1 MAFTKVTAAGI
12 GTTQPLELTGVNLA
26 GVVTAT
32 GLNVTGVATFTS
44 NVSIAGTL
52 TYEDVTNI
60 DSVGLITARSGI
72 SITGG
77 DLVVGSAVT
86 ISQDN
91 IFTTGIVTATTGSFS
106 GTVTANAFSGDGS
119 QLTGVA
125 STDNIRTNTNATF
138 LQNISVTGTGITVG
152 DGNILAGDS
161 FMRKHAIGIGSTNTA
176 GRDAG
181 IGTAVGTLIFNTDR
195 GAGVAQVFTP
205 SGWVDF
211 GSNAVFSATGGTKD
225 TTSRS
230 GYIVHTFTS
239 PGTFDVSGPSAT
251 VEYLVVA
258 GGGGGGTQHGGG
270 GGAGGYRTGTLP
282 VISGSYTVTVGA
294 GGNGTGGVGSPPN
307 APVYGSNGSNSV
319 FGTITSTGGGRG
331 GIYANPGTD
340 NNRLGNTGGSGGGNG
355 STEGDGTHPSVS
367 PGNAGGFSP
376 PEGQTGGNGR
386 YAGGGGG
393 GAATN
398 GSTVAPASPYGV
410 ANGGNGGNG
419 SSSSITGSPVLY
431 AGGGGGG
438 THSPLAPAA
447 SGGNGGPG
455 GGGRGGWGS
464 VAGVSDSP
472 VYSGNDGPAATAG
485 GNDGVANRGG
495 GGGGGSRYQASG
507 GAGGSG
513 VVIVAYPTS
522 A

>member
-119 QLTGVA
+119 LLTGVA

-138 LQNISVTGTGITVG
+138 LQNISVTGIGITVG

-195 GAGVAQVFTP
+195 GSGIAQVFTS

-211 GSNAVFSATGGTKD
+211 GSNALFSASGGTKD

-270 GGAGGYRTGTLP
+270 GGAGGYRTGSLNVTA
-282 VISGSYTVTVGA
+282 GSYTVTVGA

-307 APVYGSNGSNSV
+307 APVYGSSGSNSV

-331 GIYANPGTD
+331 GIYGGTTD
-340 NNRLGNTGGSGGGNG
+340 PVRLGADGGSAGGNG
-355 STEGDGTHPSVS
+355 SNESDASFPSVNN
-367 PGNAGGFSP
+367 GNAGGFSP
-376 PEGQTGGNGR
+376 PEGQAGGNGR

-393 GAATN
+393 GASTA
-398 GSTVAPASPYGV
+398 GSTVAPATPYHI
-410 ANGGNGGNG
+410 ANGASGGNGHA
-419 SSSSITGSPVLY
+419 SSITGSPVLY

-438 THSPLAPAA
+438 THNPTAP
-447 SGGNGGPG
+447 SGQGGVGGPG
-455 GGGRGGWGS
+455 GGGRGGLGN
-464 VAGVSDSP
+464 VAGGGDDSP
-472 VYSGNDGPAATAG
+472 YSGNDGPTGTAG
-485 GNDGVANRGG
+485 GNDGVTNRGG
-495 GGGGGSRYQASG
+495 GGGGGSRYQAAG
-507 GAGGSG
+507 GDGGSG
-513 VVIVAYPTS
+513 IVIVAYPTS